1 MKYYLDA
8 SPMIR
13 ALSESPSEFEMEG
26 NFVRHKPSRHV
37 LKFDVHGDAQLVARC
52 NCSQL
57 PINQQQNVELRA
69 AVAVWMDFYWRPL
82 MARQAAAIGHS
93 LSTSGP
99 EAYCGGRWTPFCRF
113 SASAIRVHST
123 GSTPRWPRTQNFRLH
138 RCRRCKNRSGR
149 SWFRRE
155 YEPQPAT
162 SGSPGRQ
169 SSK

>member
-82 MARQAAAIGHS
+82 MAREAAARRVAEINRAFAEHFRPRGLLRRTLDAVLSFLGIGHPGS
-93 LSTSGP
+93 LDRVDPALAENTEFPAPSVP
-99 EAYCGGRWTPFCRF
+99 EM
-113 SASAIRVHST
+113 
-123 GSTPRWPRTQNFRLH
+123 Q
-138 RCRRCKNRSGR
+138 
-149 SWFRRE
+149 
-155 YEPQPAT
+155 EPQRKELVSA
-162 SGSPGRQ
+162 
-169 SSK
+169 